1 MNGKGK
7 VDVKNNTKDKL
18 DIIEQK
24 VNKLISELNKDNK
37 PNEENRILST

>member
-1 MNGKGK
+1 MNGEGK

-24 VNKLISELNKDNK
+24 VNKLISDLNKDNK
-37 PNEENRILST
+37 AKEENIILST

>member
-24 VNKLISELNKDNK
+24 VNKLISDLNKDNK
-37 PNEENRILST
+37 AKEENIILST